1 MPCGSTPEVFQ
12 SAGADSLAQATGLT
26 LLEQDFESAL
36 AAIPSGY
43 GEGVYEGLR
52 YGVTV
57 RKSRD
62 GKRTNL
68 FARALAAG
76 DVVSFNLYRLRSG
89 EDSLCPCEMP
99 AEKVVAFVLGYKSH
113 RSRSLLRKRRLV
125 LRLPRGTSRYLGP
138 PTIPNNYS
146 STTTIPKL
154 NFRFPERTVTMQETY
169 TDRCR
174 EGPRRGE
181 N

>member
-1 MPCGSTPEVFQ
+1 MPGGSTLEVFQ
-12 SAGADSLAQATGLT
+12 SAGANSLVPGDGLT

-62 GKRTNL
+62 GKRTSL
-68 FARALAAG
+68 FARALAGG

-89 EDSLCPCEMP
+89 EDSLRPCEMP
-99 AEKVVAFVLGYKSH
+99 AEKGVAFVLGY
-113 RSRSLLRKRRLV
+113 V
-125 LRLPRGTSRYLGP
+125 PDLP
-138 PTIPNNYS
+138 
-146 STTTIPKL
+146 KA
-154 NFRFPERTVTMQETY
+154 
-169 TDRCR
+169 
-174 EGPRRGE
+174 
-181 N
+181 

>member
-1 MPCGSTPEVFQ
+1 VGDRPITSGYRNDAKRIDTEVFQ

-68 FARALAAG
+68 FARALAGG

-89 EDSLCPCEMP
+89 EDSLRPCEMS
-99 AEKVVAFVLGYKSH
+99 AEKVVAFVLGY
-113 RSRSLLRKRRLV
+113 V
-125 LRLPRGTSRYLGP
+125 PDLP
-138 PTIPNNYS
+138 
-146 STTTIPKL
+146 KA
-154 NFRFPERTVTMQETY
+154 
-169 TDRCR
+169 
-174 EGPRRGE
+174 
-181 N
+181 

>member
-1 MPCGSTPEVFQ
+1 MPGGSTLEVFQ
-12 SAGADSLAQATGLT
+12 SAGADLLVPGDGLT

-62 GKRTNL
+62 GKRTSL
-68 FARALAAG
+68 FARALAGG

-89 EDSLCPCEMP
+89 EDFFRPSEMQ
-99 AEKVVAFVLGYKSH
+99 AEKVVAFVLGY
-113 RSRSLLRKRRLV
+113 V
-125 LRLPRGTSRYLGP
+125 PDLP
-138 PTIPNNYS
+138 
-146 STTTIPKL
+146 KA
-154 NFRFPERTVTMQETY
+154 
-169 TDRCR
+169 
-174 EGPRRGE
+174 
-181 N
+181 